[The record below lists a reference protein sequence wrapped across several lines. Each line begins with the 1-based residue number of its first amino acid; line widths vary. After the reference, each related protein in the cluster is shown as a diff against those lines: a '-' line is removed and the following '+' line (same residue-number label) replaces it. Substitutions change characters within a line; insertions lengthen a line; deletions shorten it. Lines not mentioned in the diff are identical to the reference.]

1 MRHCFVTR
9 QNTVLTW
16 TASKSS
22 LVELLYALH
31 LSKSFNGG
39 NIEFG
44 EIVKAVESVLK
55 IDLGNFYKTVSEIKS
70 RKITKTK
77 FLQLLSDNLINEIKD

>member
-1 MRHCFVTR
+1 M
-9 QNTVLTW
+9 
-16 TASKSS
+16 
-22 LVELLYALH
+22 ELLYALH